1 MSGPPRIPEDQDRA
15 PAGASQTPASPAT
28 PTPEDDRVAVLAA
41 YLRSNQGRFT
51 EEALAQKAQEAGY
64 TPGEISAARSLA
76 EDLGTDRP
84 TTPHSQTNRGVVA
97 AVAIAYVVALYV
109 LISGTA
115 AMSSDVSGTVGLA
128 GLIAG
133 VIGWALLRN
142 DRPSLAQG
150 LGCGVVL
157 AVTIP
162 IVVIIV
168 IIGICVVAG
177 TYPSG
182 G

>member
-1 MSGPPRIPEDQDRA
+1 MP
-15 PAGASQTPASPAT
+15 TSPAT
-28 PTPEDDRVAVLAA
+28 PGVEDDRVAVLAA
-41 YLRSNQGRFT
+41 YLRSNRGKFT
-51 EEALAQKAQEAGY
+51 EDALGRKAQEAGY
-64 TPGEISAARSLA
+64 TAAEVRAAWSLA
-76 EDLGTDRP
+76 ADRGTDRP
-84 TTPHSQTNRGVVA
+84 TTDRSRTNRGVVA
-97 AVAIAYVVALYV
+97 AVAIAYVVALYL

-115 AMSSDVSGTVGLA
+115 AMSSDVSGTVGLI

-162 IVVIIV
+162 IVVIVV